1 VKGTIITLPCSG
13 SRLAAP
19 IDRLPTLDPLRVAVG
34 VRDIEL
40 VPGFDT
46 IEQGGSVMPCVA
58 FCEEDA
64 KLKRRPINKD
74 ATILWDAALLR
85 AGYPGLLKPGEKR
98 IADIMRAGRGG
109 LRRPGVHGGAVIEPL
124 RSRSSQTQLTRWWR
138 SAGN

>member
-1 VKGTIITLPCSG
+1 MKGTIITLPCSG
-13 SRLAAP
+13 NRLATP

-46 IEQGGSVMPCVA
+46 IEHGGSVMPCVA

-98 IADIMRAGRGG
+98 IADMLCGQ
-109 LRRPGVHGGAVIEPL
+109 VAVVFGDPEFMAALSLNRLDRDPPKP
-124 RSRSSQTQLTRWWR
+124 S
-138 SAGN
+138 